1 MAQDFT
7 PYRDRII
14 GQGLRFSTP
23 YGSQELLYADWT
35 ASGRLYA
42 PIEAFLSQT
51 VGPLV
56 ANTHT
61 ETSFAG
67 ATMTAAYHEAQAVI
81 KRHVRARPT
90 DVILFCGFGMT
101 AAVNKLQRMLGL
113 RVPETLCDHSC
124 RVTGVCPLR
133 QTPLPV
139 VYLTHLEHHSNQTS
153 WNECCVEVRV
163 VPRGTDGLPDQAWLE
178 ADLAALTGGRRILAS
193 FSACSN
199 VTGLQTPH
207 QDLARIIHRHGG
219 VCFVDFAASGPYV
232 DIDLDPPDPACR
244 PDAIFFS
251 PHKFLGGPGS
261 SGVLLFDRALYHN
274 KVPDQPGGG
283 TVLWTN
289 PWGEQN
295 YYEDIELREDGGT
308 PGFLQAIRAS
318 LAVLLKEDMGT
329 KAIQEREH
337 VLVTRLLDGLAADSQ
352 VRLLEPELRHR
363 LGIVSF
369 WVPDIHFNLMVRLLS
384 DRFGIQVRGGCSCAG
399 TYGHIL
405 LDVTRELSRKITE
418 TIDRGDLSLKPG
430 WVRISLHPVMTEA
443 EVDRIVEAVRAVI
456 RHHRVWSEDY
466 RFDPASAEW
475 RPLKSVEPAL
485 GLVRDFRIL

>member
-23 YGSQELLYADWT
+23 YGTQELLYADWT

-42 PIEAFLSQT
+42 PIEAFLSDS

-81 KRHVRARPT
+81 KRHVRAKPT

-113 RVPETLCDHSC
+113 RVPEALCDHSC
-124 RVTGVCPLR
+124 RTTGVCPLR
-133 QTPLPV
+133 RAPLPV

-163 VPRGTDGLPDQAWLE
+163 VPRGPDGLPDQDWLE
-178 ADLAALTGGRRILAS
+178 ADLASVPGERRILAS

-207 QDLARIIHRHGG
+207 QDLARIVHRHGG

-232 DIDLDPPDPACR
+232 DIDLDPADPACR
-244 PDAIFFS
+244 PDAIFLS

-261 SGVLLFDRALYHN
+261 SGVLVFDRALYHN

-318 LAVLLKEDMGT
+318 LAVLVKQEMGT
-329 KAIQEREH
+329 SAIQEREH
-337 VLVTRLLDGLAADSQ
+337 ALVTRLLDGLAADPQ

-369 WVPDIHFNLMVRLLS
+369 WVPDVHFNLM
-384 DRFGIQVRGGCSCAG
+384 
-399 TYGHIL
+399 
-405 LDVTRELSRKITE
+405 
-418 TIDRGDLSLKPG
+418 
-430 WVRISLHPVMTEA
+430 
-443 EVDRIVEAVRAVI
+443 
-456 RHHRVWSEDY
+456 
-466 RFDPASAEW
+466 
-475 RPLKSVEPAL
+475 
-485 GLVRDFRIL
+485 